1 MNKQEFITF
10 AKQNLIS
17 SHQARNITGQSRAAF
32 NQSVTNGYLKPALE
46 LKESDTRVLRLY
58 FQDEVIA
65 YKEKMAAWQAAR
77 KK

>member
-1 MNKQEFITF
+1 
-10 AKQNLIS
+10 
-17 SHQARNITGQSRAAF
+17 SRAAF

-65 YKEKMAAWQAAR
+65 YKEKMSDWQAAR